1 MKTKIYNMQELTSAQ
16 LTHLAAELSAG
27 AVAVFATDTVYGIGT
42 GALCEESIAR
52 IYALKKRPATQP
64 LQLLAADFMH
74 VEQWAKFSPGA
85 RHVAQVFWPG
95 ALTLIV
101 PPSAKGKKLLRGSK
115 ALGFRVPAYLPLLRI
130 LAQMPMPLAST
141 SANVHGS
148 PTLTQEEEVVKQFNT
163 KVEYIL
169 TDGTLSPV
177 ASSVLDATSQT
188 PKLLRAGGIAQEEL
202 RRVFEDAQDF
212 V

>member
-1 MKTKIYNMQELTSAQ
+1 
-16 LTHLAAELSAG
+16 
-27 AVAVFATDTVYGIGT
+27 
-42 GALCEESIAR
+42 
-52 IYALKKRPATQP
+52 
-64 LQLLAADFMH
+64 
-74 VEQWAKFSPGA
+74 
-85 RHVAQVFWPG
+85 
-95 ALTLIV
+95 
-101 PPSAKGKKLLRGSK
+101 
-115 ALGFRVPAYLPLLRI
+115 
-130 LAQMPMPLAST
+130 MPMPLAST